1 MDFKI
6 LIVDDEIEVCR
17 SLCEL
22 LTSRG
27 YTVLY
32 ETNPKKTL
40 SLLNEHP
47 VDLILMDLR
56 MPEMGGMDL
65 LREIRIYRPDVAVIV
80 ISGFATIETAV
91 RAMKYGAL
99 NIYPKP
105 IKIPLLLKEIE
116 KIRKSFEQKNT
127 IPQESSLIMKDPLMT
142 HILSL
147 VQTAAP
153 TEAPVLITG
162 ESGTGKELIA
172 NTIHSLSK
180 RETGPFLKINCAS
193 IPDTLLESEMFG
205 YERGA
210 FTDAK
215 ETKKGLFELAYGG
228 TIFLDEI
235 GNMSLQMQA
244 KMLRVLQDGK
254 FIRLGG
260 THFISANSRIIA
272 ATNLDLNEA
281 IKTKTFR
288 EDLYYRLA
296 VINIHVPP
304 LRDRKQD
311 ILPLAE
317 HFLLYFSSVYG
328 KKIKDFSPSVKSIL
342 LQHSWPGNV
351 RELKNFIERAVIFT
365 QGEQIEMDVVPD
377 QYRNLVENQ
386 EKDTLSKRIEDT
398 ARDII
403 LEALSQTNGVK
414 QDAARLL
421 CIDRKTLY
429 NRMKK
434 LNLI

>member
-1 MDFKI
+1 MNFKI

-162 ESGTGKELIA
+162 ESGTGK
-172 NTIHSLSK
+172 N
-180 RETGPFLKINCAS
+180 
-193 IPDTLLESEMFG
+193 
-205 YERGA
+205 
-210 FTDAK
+210 
-215 ETKKGLFELAYGG
+215 
-228 TIFLDEI
+228 
-235 GNMSLQMQA
+235 
-244 KMLRVLQDGK
+244 
-254 FIRLGG
+254 
-260 THFISANSRIIA
+260 
-272 ATNLDLNEA
+272 
-281 IKTKTFR
+281 
-288 EDLYYRLA
+288 
-296 VINIHVPP
+296 
-304 LRDRKQD
+304 
-311 ILPLAE
+311 
-317 HFLLYFSSVYG
+317 
-328 KKIKDFSPSVKSIL
+328 
-342 LQHSWPGNV
+342 
-351 RELKNFIERAVIFT
+351 
-365 QGEQIEMDVVPD
+365 
-377 QYRNLVENQ
+377 
-386 EKDTLSKRIEDT
+386 
-398 ARDII
+398 
-403 LEALSQTNGVK
+403 
-414 QDAARLL
+414 
-421 CIDRKTLY
+421 
-429 NRMKK
+429 
-434 LNLI
+434 

>member
-6 LIVDDEIEVCR
+6 LIIDDEIEVCR

-65 LREIRIYRPDVAVIV
+65 LKEIRIYRPDVAVIV

-142 HILSL
+142 RILSL
-147 VQTAAP
+147 VKTAAP

-180 RETGPFLKINCAS
+180 RKNGPFLKINCAS

-215 ETKKGLFELAYGG
+215 ETKKGLFELADGG

-260 THFISANSRIIA
+260 THFLSANSRIIA

-311 ILPLAE
+311 IFPLAE

-328 KKIKDFSPSVKSIL
+328 KKIKYLSPPVKSIL

-377 QYRNLVENQ
+377 QYRNLVEKQ
-386 EKDTLSKRIEDT
+386 EKDALSKRIEDT

-421 CIDRKTLY
+421 RIDRKTLY